1 MIDIKFLRENPDI
14 VKENIRRKFQD
25 EKLALVDEVIAL
37 DAESRRA
44 KQEGDDLR
52 AARKRISKEIGTLM
66 KQGKTEEAESKKAE
80 VNAGAAKLEELE
92 KLEGELQEKVNKIMM
107 VIPNIID
114 PSVPV
119 GRDDTENVEIEKF
132 GEPAVPDFEVPYH
145 ADILDSICGLDKDAA
160 GRTSGNGF
168 YYLLGDAARI
178 HSAMISYAR
187 DFMIDKGFTYCI
199 PPFMIRSSVVNGV
212 MSFAEMEAMMYK
224 IEGEDL
230 YLIGTSEHSMI
241 GRFKGQI
248 ISEASLPVTTPL
260 FHLLH
265 QEAPD
270 LALGYQIQHG
280 ADLVC
285 QKKAGPLSQS
295 PGNAE
300 PLHFTPGDLSG
311 IPVQPVRFNSQP
323 FYDPRLNAVPFRQH
337 LPHFQPGIDR
347 LLRVLPNHLHRAV
360 SSERRQGASVQKHF
374 PVIRLLVA
382 GQDFTERGL
391 SEATGRNQAYPL
403 LPGHFQMK
411 IF

>member
-145 ADILDSICGLDKDAA
+145 ADILDSICGLD
-160 GRTSGNGF
+160 
-168 YYLLGDAARI
+168 
-178 HSAMISYAR
+178 
-187 DFMIDKGFTYCI
+187 
-199 PPFMIRSSVVNGV
+199 
-212 MSFAEMEAMMYK
+212 
-224 IEGEDL
+224 
-230 YLIGTSEHSMI
+230 
-241 GRFKGQI
+241 
-248 ISEASLPVTTPL
+248 
-260 FHLLH
+260 
-265 QEAPD
+265 
-270 LALGYQIQHG
+270 
-280 ADLVC
+280 
-285 QKKAGPLSQS
+285 
-295 PGNAE
+295 
-300 PLHFTPGDLSG
+300 
-311 IPVQPVRFNSQP
+311 
-323 FYDPRLNAVPFRQH
+323 
-337 LPHFQPGIDR
+337 
-347 LLRVLPNHLHRAV
+347 
-360 SSERRQGASVQKHF
+360 
-374 PVIRLLVA
+374 
-382 GQDFTERGL
+382 
-391 SEATGRNQAYPL
+391 
-403 LPGHFQMK
+403 
-411 IF
+411 